1 MEVKR
6 ATFEEV
12 NKAQLELIFDIL
24 EELIEKK
31 ETVDKKSRKVFFD
44 LFAFALLGKGLEY
57 DFIFHYRG
65 NKYNLGSLSAIAR
78 QMVFHTDKNPVIQLK
93 STKEKVPIEL
103 LWISL
108 RDNLYKPMD
117 EALTLGLR
125 SSAEIFNSGGGS
137 HRIDVDKEGKGVNK
151 KQTRD

>member
-12 NKAQLELIFDIL
+12 NNSQLELIFNYI
-24 EELIEKK
+24 EKLIKKK
-31 ETVDKKSRKVFFD
+31 ETVEPKSRREFFD
-44 LFAFALLGKGLEY
+44 LFAFALLGKGLNY
-57 DFIFHYRG
+57 DFIFCYKG
-65 NKYNLGSLSAIAR
+65 NKYNLGSLSEMAR
-78 QMVFHTDKNPVIQLK
+78 KMTFFTDSNPVIRLK
-93 STKEKVPIEL
+93 SEKVRVPIEY
-103 LWISL
+103 LWMAL

-137 HRIDVDKEGKGVNK
+137 HVVDSDKEREGRKSK
-151 KQTRD
+151 

>member
-24 EELIEKK
+24 EKLIEKK
-31 ETVDKKSRKVFFD
+31 ETVDKESRRVFFD

-57 DFIFHYRG
+57 EFIFYYNG
-65 NKYNLGSLSAIAR
+65 DKYNLGSLSAIAR

-93 STKEKVPIEL
+93 DVRKKVPIEL
-103 LWISL
+103 LWMAL

-137 HRIDVDKEGKGVNK
+137 HSVSIDKDKEGKHS
-151 KQTRD
+151 KQTRN

>member
-1 MEVKR
+1 VEVKR

-12 NKAQLELIFDIL
+12 NRSQLELIFDIL
-24 EELIEKK
+24 EKLIEKK
-31 ETVDKKSRKVFFD
+31 ETVDKESRRTFFD

-57 DFIFHYRG
+57 EFVFYYKG
-65 NKYNLGSLSAIAR
+65 NKYNLGSLSAMAR
-78 QMVFHTDKNPVIQLK
+78 QMVFYTDRNPVLQLK
-93 STKEKVPIEL
+93 STNEKVPIEL

-137 HRIDVDKEGKGVNK
+137 HRIDVDKEGKGVDK